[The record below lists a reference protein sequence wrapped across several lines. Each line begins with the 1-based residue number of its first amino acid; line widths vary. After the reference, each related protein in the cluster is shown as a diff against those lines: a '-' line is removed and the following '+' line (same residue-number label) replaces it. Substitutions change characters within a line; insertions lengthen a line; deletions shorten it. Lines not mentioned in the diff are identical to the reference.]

1 MHIPCIYIMA
11 SQRNGTL
18 YTGVT
23 SNLPLRVW
31 QHKEK
36 IIKGFTTQYGC
47 ISLVYYE
54 MCGTIENAI
63 LREKQIKG
71 GSRIKKIRLIETL
84 NPQWRDLYESI
95 ASVY

>member
-36 IIKGFTTQYGC
+36 IIKGFTHNMDALLLC
-47 ISLVYYE
+47 IMKCAAL
-54 MCGTIENAI
+54 
-63 LREKQIKG
+63 
-71 GSRIKKIRLIETL
+71 
-84 NPQWRDLYESI
+84 
-95 ASVY
+95 